1 VIEFSEKNQNRSAK
15 VLLYSFEDPGGE
27 WELEGDDWY
36 RWALPVYRK
45 PQGSWAETTGFTRQK
60 IWFIEKVFSEAPVN
74 PNDID
79 FPPWFQCYWDSQAG
93 RWVIISPGGGA
104 SGDYIIF
111 SFVEDESS
119 SSGSGAESASE
130 SSSSSDD
137 DLLPE
142 ACEDRVPAAGPFLAT
157 VSRRGC
163 GMDSVPGED
172 KNGFIEVHDLLGILD
187 NRDIRDIIGREGLA
201 VRMDGGTR
209 DAMQSGSVS
218 ESDDGCIWVVVIVNF
233 WRVVS
238 VVTDFI
244 FDGKDFTI
252 KRKNITVWDDCALP
266 DEILE
271 GIVCE
276 ESSSSESASD
286 SGDGGE
292 GGGGGGGDPDPSPEP
307 PLPPE
312 P

>member
-1 VIEFSEKNQNRSAK
+1 MKRHSEKNQNQPSK
-15 VLLYSFEDPGGE
+15 ILLYFFEDP
-27 WELEGDDWY
+27 EGSWFEVEGDWY
-36 RWALPVYRK
+36 RWALPVYRT
-45 PQGSWAETTGFTRQK
+45 PQGSWEETEGFARQQ
-60 IWFIEKVFSEAPVN
+60 IWFTSNIYSEAPVN

-79 FPPWFQCYWDSQAG
+79 FPPWLQCYWDSQAG
-93 RWVIISPGGGA
+93 RWVILSPGGVA

-111 SFVEDESS
+111 SFVEEESS

-238 VVTDFI
+238 VVTDII
-244 FDGKDFTI
+244 FGEESITI
-252 KRKNITVWDDCALP
+252 KRKNLTVWDDCALP
-266 DEILE
+266 DEVIE
-271 GIVCE
+271 GTDCPLPG
-276 ESSSSESASD
+276 SGSSSESGSE
-286 SGDGGE
+286 DGGSGE
-292 GGGGGGGDPDPSPEP
+292 PDPSPEI
-307 PLPPE
+307 PLPPA